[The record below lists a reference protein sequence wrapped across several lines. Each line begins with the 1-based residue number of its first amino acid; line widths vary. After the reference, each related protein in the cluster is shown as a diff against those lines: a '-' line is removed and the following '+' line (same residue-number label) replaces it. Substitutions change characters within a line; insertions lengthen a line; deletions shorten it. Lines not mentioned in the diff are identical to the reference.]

1 MTIYAGSSANQL
13 KREMQFEREMQR
25 TELPQCRLSSWTMPR
40 HWEAIREA
48 ERRAYEE
55 AQRQKE
61 EDNQRVLRE
70 MERKSAWR
78 EHLPPVVHTE
88 QEELDARALYYGNR
102 EREIFRRGRALRC

>member
-1 MTIYAGSSANQL
+1 MKGKCSEPNCPNVVYRRGL
-13 KREMQFEREMQR
+13 
-25 TELPQCRLSSWTMPR
+25 CRR

-88 QEELDARALYYGNR
+88 QDELDARALYYSNR
-102 EREIFRRGRALRC
+102 EREIFRRGMALRC

>member
-1 MTIYAGSSANQL
+1 MKKRTSSRILRAAVSL
-13 KREMQFEREMQR
+13 CLVFA
-25 TELPQCRLSSWTMPR
+25 LFCTMGMM
-40 HWEAIREA
+40 AFAQADDALGTIREA

-88 QEELDARALYYGNR
+88 QDELDARALYYSNR